1 MLTQA
6 QLKAMFHYDTD
17 TGNFTRLTAPCNSVQ
32 VGEFAGHVHWQTET
46 LAYRDIEIQGECHK
60 AHRLAFLYMTGEFP
74 PAHVDHIDGNGLNN
88 AWANL
93 RHADRST
100 NQRNRKLNTNNLSG
114 CAGVSWYAPKGE
126 WRAAINTAAGKKH
139 IGYFA
144 ELSDAIAAR
153 KKAEITHGYHANHG
167 RKAA

>member
-1 MLTQA
+1 MITQD
-6 QLKAMFHYDTD
+6 QLRAMFHYNPDS
-17 TGNFTRLTAPCNSVQ
+17 GVFTRLIAPCHSVK
-32 VGEFAGHVHWQTET
+32 VGDIVGTPHAYTVTLSYLDTEIDGKS
-46 LAYRDIEIQGECHK
+46 YK
-60 AHRLAFLYMTGEFP
+60 VHRLAFLYMTGEFP

-93 RHADRST
+93 RHVNRSA

-114 CAGVSWYAPKGE
+114 CAGVSWYAPKSE